1 MLQSLSIIQK
11 LLISFTFLLA
21 LMLGIGIYSINQCS
35 WFNEQYQ
42 QVAVNTL
49 PSVVASAKLKAD
61 FLELRRGELRYL
73 LTTPEKKPDELN
85 KVNAIV
91 TRLDQDLTAYK
102 DLLSL
107 DKERQDYNELL
118 PLWSSYKSD
127 VLAQIL
133 NLEQAGKHA
142 EAVDVIMNKGAQVLN
157 QMMPLAID
165 IMDVNVQYGN
175 DIKDQFN
182 DGYSSVIKYLTSGLI
197 LALLIGAGFA
207 FAVIRAIQIPLG
219 LLGTQV
225 EQVASGELRNTL
237 DLSQFASDELGA
249 LARSFR
255 KMQDNLR
262 SIIHDVSMSAEQ
274 LTTASEEMSSVA
286 QQSSAG
292 VQKQMHDVELLAT
305 SLNELQSTVQDVS
318 RSCNDAAHA
327 ASGATTDVKSGLNIV
342 SDAVASTEKVA
353 TAMARASEITSGLEN
368 NSRSIGSVLDVIRG
382 IAEQTNLL
390 ALNAAIEAARAGDQ
404 GRGFAVVADEV
415 RTLAKRTQDSTA
427 KVNIIIEE
435 LQAASIEAK
444 KTMDLSQEQI
454 ISTVEKAREAGLS
467 IERISHS
474 VLSMADRNN
483 QIATATEEQST
494 VTESL
499 NYNVVSIQDA
509 ATEVSSGA
517 EQTAAACTSL
527 SQLAINLQGLVG
539 KFKV

>member
-1 MLQSLSIIQK
+1 MLKSLSIIQK
-11 LLISFTFLLA
+11 LLISFGFLLV
-21 LMLGIGIYSINQCS
+21 LMLGIGIYSIHQSN
-35 WFNEQYQ
+35 WFNQQYQ

-49 PSVVASAKLKAD
+49 PSIVASAKLKSD
-61 FLELRRGELRYL
+61 FLEMRRGELRYL
-73 LTTPEKKPDELN
+73 LTTPDKKPAELT

-91 TRLDQDLTAYK
+91 TRLDQELSAYK
-102 DLLSL
+102 DLVSI
-107 DKERQDYNELL
+107 DKERQDYNALL

-127 VLAQIL
+127 ILAQMI
-133 NLEQAGKHA
+133 NLEQAGKHT
-142 EAVDVIMNKGAQVLN
+142 EAIEFIMNNGAQVLN
-157 QMMPLAID
+157 QIMPLAID

-182 DGYSSVIKYLTSGLI
+182 DGYTSIIKYLTSGLI
-197 LALLIGAGFA
+197 LALLVGAGFA
-207 FAVIRAIQIPLG
+207 FAVIRAIQVPLK
-219 LLGTQV
+219 LLGSQV
-225 EQVASGELRNTL
+225 DQVAAGELRNTL
-237 DLSQFASDELGA
+237 DLSRFASDELGS

-255 KMQDNLR
+255 HMQDNLR
-262 SIIHDVSMSAEQ
+262 NIIHDVSMSAEQ
-274 LTTASEEMSSVA
+274 LTTASEEMSTVA

-305 SLNELQSTVQDVS
+305 SLNELQSTVQEVS

-327 ASGATTDVKSGLNIV
+327 ASGASTDVQSGLNIV

-353 TAMARASEITSGLEN
+353 TAMAHASEITSGLEN

-382 IAEQTNLL
+382 IADQTNLL
-390 ALNAAIEAARAGDQ
+390 ALNAAIEAARAGEQ

-427 KVNIIIEE
+427 QVNQIIEQ

-444 KTMDLSQEQI
+444 KTMELSQEQI
-454 ISTVEKAREAGLS
+454 VSTVQKAREAGVS

-499 NYNVVSIQDA
+499 NHNVVSIQDA

-527 SQLAINLQGLVG
+527 SQLAVNLQGLVS

>member
-1 MLQSLSIIQK
+1 MLKSLSIIQK
-11 LLISFTFLLA
+11 LLISFGFLLV
-21 LMLGIGIYSINQCS
+21 LMLGIGIYSINQSS

-42 QVAVNTL
+42 LVAVDTL
-49 PSVVASAKLKAD
+49 PSVVASAKIKSDL
-61 FLELRRGELRYL
+61 LEMRRAELRYL
-73 LTTPEKKPDELN
+73 LTTAENKPTEITRIN
-85 KVNAIV
+85 GVV
-91 TRLDQDLTAYK
+91 SRLDQEIAEYQQRV
-102 DLLSL
+102 SS
-107 DKERQDYNELL
+107 DKERQDYNALL
-118 PLWSSYKSD
+118 PLWASYKTE
-127 VLAQIL
+127 VLAALI
-133 NLEQAGKHA
+133 NLEQAGKHD
-142 EAVDVIMNKGAQVLN
+142 EAIKFIMSKGAEHLN
-157 QMMPLAID
+157 LIMPLATD
-165 IMDVNVQYGN
+165 IIDVNVAN
-175 DIKDQFN
+175 ANEIKTEFL
-182 DGYSSVIKYLTSGLI
+182 DGYQTMVKYLTSGLV
-197 LALLIGAGFA
+197 LAFLIGAGFA
-207 FAVIRAIQIPLG
+207 FAVIRAIQVPLR
-219 LLGTQV
+219 LLGQQV
-225 EQVASGELRNTL
+225 DQVAAGELRNTL
-237 DLSQFASDELGA
+237 DLSHFAADELGT

-255 KMQDNLR
+255 HMQDSLR

-286 QQSSAG
+286 QQSSSG

-305 SLNELQSTVQDVS
+305 SLNELQSTVQEVS

-327 ASGATTDVKSGLNIV
+327 ASGASSDVKSGLSIV

-353 TAMARASEITSGLEN
+353 TAMAHASEITSGLEN

-390 ALNAAIEAARAGDQ
+390 ALNAAIEAARAGEQ

-427 KVNIIIEE
+427 QVNQIIEQ

-444 KTMDLSQEQI
+444 KTMELSQEQI
-454 ISTVEKAREAGLS
+454 MSTVQKAREAGSS

-483 QIATATEEQST
+483 QIATATEEQNS

-499 NYNVVSIQDA
+499 NHNVVSIQDA

-527 SQLAINLQGLVG
+527 SQLAVNLQGLVS